1 MSKQPQSGEYWQSN
15 NDSPVFIVGVK
26 QNGDVIFENKHG
38 IHFNGG
44 KNWHAWRHLPD
55 CDSFGW
61 VPETWPKYYVHFRA
75 FRDDAEYI
83 RRDSKNS
90 AVSVSKSGAET
101 KIVWDADR
109 DEIVA
114 SGGWIE
120 VTEAEAKSR
129 LNPPKPDP
137 GQGYRRINPAVDV
150 PQVGDEFWHKGEK
163 RWVARSREMSHAAW
177 SNTDTYRR
185 RIESPK
191 PAESPDDWVAIAD
204 HGHVIRD
211 CDQISDYGTQWY
223 APSSMTGALGKR
235 FCEVSFHRV
244 RCRREDLP
252 PNSQTRTVV
261 LREWLVWEYAGRETI
276 EWSADEPAQWKNFHP
291 TGLTRTIEVPE

>member
-75 FRDDAEYI
+75 FGDDAEYI

-101 KIVWDADR
+101 KIVWDADH

-137 GQGYRRINPAVDV
+137 GEGWRRIDKSVDM
-150 PQVGDEFWHKGEK
+150 PQNGEEYWDHEERK
-163 RWVARSREMSHAAW
+163 WLPRCVAPYAAG
-177 SNTDTYRR
+177 TEYRR
-185 RIESPK
+185 RIEPLK
-191 PAESPDDWVAIAD
+191 PA
-204 HGHVIRD
+204 
-211 CDQISDYGTQWY
+211 
-223 APSSMTGALGKR
+223 
-235 FCEVSFHRV
+235 
-244 RCRREDLP
+244 
-252 PNSQTRTVV
+252 TRTVV
-261 LREWLVWEYAGRETI
+261 LRDWILWSSPGHEWVVLREWI
-276 EWSADEPAQWKNFHP
+276 LWSSPSDRPDADD
-291 TGLTRTIEVPE
+291 